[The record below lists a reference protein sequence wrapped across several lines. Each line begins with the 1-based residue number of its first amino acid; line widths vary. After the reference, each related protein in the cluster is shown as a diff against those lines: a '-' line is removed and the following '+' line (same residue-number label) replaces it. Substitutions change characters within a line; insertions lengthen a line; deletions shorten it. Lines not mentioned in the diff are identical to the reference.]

1 MSGQRDLEDEDLHVE
16 DESDEDL
23 RSNAADTD
31 EDLDLKGQEPD
42 EIDEDRDAQGSDDA
56 LGGSDAPTG
65 QGPAEVRPQ
74 SRAASRIQRLA
85 NEAKEAKATAD
96 AALRELQE
104 FRQRSQPN
112 QADLIRQRRDAELKQ
127 AQEAGD
133 TNAYYEARL
142 RHQNED
148 TNFQIGQ
155 LRFETADTND
165 RSNFAALCARRPEL
179 AGLSDEVENQ
189 LRILRSQGG
198 NAQREVVA
206 KFLLGDRA
214 FNRAAANKTRATKKA
229 EIDRNRERSTPARG
243 SGDVT
248 PSRQK
253 GGNESVARANRL
265 KDLNI

>member
-16 DESDEDL
+16 DEGEPDEGLHAADSDEDL
-23 RSNAADTD
+23 DPEGQAAEP
-31 EDLDLKGQEPD
+31 EDGDD
-42 EIDEDRDAQGSDDA
+42 SVVDDA
-56 LGGSDAPTG
+56 LGGVDGKAG
-65 QGPAEVRPQ
+65 QGSAEVRPQ

-112 QADLIRQRRDAELKQ
+112 QADLIRQRREAELKQ

-229 EIDRNRERSTPARG
+229 EVERNRERSTPSRG
-243 SGDVT
+243 NSDVAGT
-248 PSRQK
+248 RQK
-253 GGNESVARANRL
+253 GGSERQSRENRL